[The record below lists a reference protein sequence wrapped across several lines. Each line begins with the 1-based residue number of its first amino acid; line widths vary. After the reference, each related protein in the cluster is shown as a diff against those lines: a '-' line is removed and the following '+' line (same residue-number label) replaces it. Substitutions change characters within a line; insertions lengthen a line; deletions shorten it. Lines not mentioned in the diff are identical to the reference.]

1 MFIYVLIALGGAL
14 GSVGRYW
21 LAETVASRIPGP
33 FPWGTFLVN
42 ITGCIL
48 IGLFA
53 ALPSGG
59 GRQISPTETRAFLMI
74 GICGGYTTFS
84 AFSLQTLNLLRAG
97 DWPRASAY
105 VAGSVVL
112 CVLGVWLGTRA
123 GAALFPAAS
132 P

>member
-1 MFIYVLIALGGAL
+1 MLIYLLIALGGAI
-14 GSVGRYW
+14 GSVSRHW
-21 LAETVASRIPGP
+21 LSETVTARLDGP

-53 ALPSGG
+53 VLPGGSG
-59 GRQISPTETRAFLMI
+59 RPLASTETRAFLMI

-97 DWPRASAY
+97 DWPRATAY
-105 VAGSVVL
+105 VVGSVVL
-112 CVLGVWLGTRA
+112 CLLGVWLGQLLGT
-123 GAALFPAAS
+123 ALAPAR
-132 P
+132 

>member
-1 MFIYVLIALGGAL
+1 MFIYLLIALGGAL
-14 GSVGRYW
+14 GSITRHW
-21 LAETVASRIPGP
+21 LTETVAARLDGP

-42 ITGCIL
+42 ITGCLL

-53 ALPSGG
+53 TLPGG
-59 GRQISPTETRAFLMI
+59 GRQLSPTETRAFLMI

-84 AFSLQTLNLLRAG
+84 AFSLQTLNLIRLG

-123 GAALFPAAS
+123 GAVLFPAPS